1 MRAVCHRISRSVTEN
16 SQEGFYMFRRT
27 LLAFLAIFA
36 TGLIMTSPV
45 EAAGGGGGTKA
56 KNGTLRVLGAQ
67 ANPITTPRTLTEPK
81 PTIGVGVMAF
91 LFPLRPLTT
100 YESIS
105 EFQAAGGVIVNPG
118 QVVEF
123 KVSGPGFA
131 FPFAVLRNG
140 SLNGSLV
147 DGFGYSGEQNKTGFL
162 KITGPSSNPKINGTA
177 EKF

>member
-1 MRAVCHRISRSVTEN
+1 
-16 SQEGFYMFRRT
+16 MFRRT

-45 EAAGGGGGTKA
+45 EAAGGGGGFKA

-123 KVSGPGFA
+123 KVSGEGRA
-131 FPFAVLRNG
+131 FPFAVQENG
-140 SLNGSLV
+140 SLSV
-147 DGFGYSGEQNKTGFL
+147 VAFGVTYYSGEQNKTGYL
-162 KITGPSSNPKINGTA
+162 KITGPSDGPSINGTA
-177 EKF
+177 DRF

>member
-45 EAAGGGGGTKA
+45 EAGGGGVKA

-67 ANPITTPRTLTEPK
+67 ANPITTPRTLTEPA

-91 LFPLRPLTT
+91 LSPLIPLPE
-100 YESIS
+100 YESIA

-123 KVSGPGFA
+123 KVSGPGVA
-131 FPFAVLRNG
+131 FPFAVQENG
-140 SLNGSLV
+140 SLLVNGATS
-147 DGFGYSGEQNKTGFL
+147 YTGEQNKTGFL
-162 KITGPSSNPKINGTA
+162 KITGPSSNPKINGTG